1 MKAQANLANNTREGG
16 LEKSVGHDA
25 SILRPPKRRFLF
37 YVVFT
42 PPKKFVYKIAT
53 IFFYFPPLH

>member
-1 MKAQANLANNTREGG
+1 MKYDILQTTSMKAKANLANNTGEV
-16 LEKSVGHDA
+16 KKIGHDA

-42 PPKKFVYKIAT
+42 PPKQLFRK
-53 IFFYFPPLH
+53 